1 MNPVD
6 IAVIGT
12 GPGGVSA
19 AITGKIRGKS
29 ILLFGSRR
37 LSEKMQKAQKILNYP
52 GLPAVSGSEMADTML
67 NQLDSLDIPILE
79 KQVSAVYAMPGF
91 FAIQTAEELFDAKT
105 VILAAGVVTGKPLPG
120 EDRFL
125 GRGVSYC
132 ATCDGMLYRGKTV
145 ALVGNNREAE
155 EDAKFLEDIGCKVL
169 RFAENGRYEISGGV
183 KADTLKFRGQEYKV
197 DCVFIIKDTVSVTR
211 LVPGL
216 NYEKGG
222 IVTDRHMATN
232 LPGVFAAGDCTGKP
246 YQLAKAV
253 GEGNIAALSACEYL
267 DSTK

>member
-105 VILAAGVVTGKPLPG
+105 VILAAGVVTG
-120 EDRFL
+120 
-125 GRGVSYC
+125 
-132 ATCDGMLYRGKTV
+132 
-145 ALVGNNREAE
+145 
-155 EDAKFLEDIGCKVL
+155 
-169 RFAENGRYEISGGV
+169 
-183 KADTLKFRGQEYKV
+183 
-197 DCVFIIKDTVSVTR
+197 
-211 LVPGL
+211 
-216 NYEKGG
+216 
-222 IVTDRHMATN
+222 
-232 LPGVFAAGDCTGKP
+232 
-246 YQLAKAV
+246 
-253 GEGNIAALSACEYL
+253 
-267 DSTK
+267 